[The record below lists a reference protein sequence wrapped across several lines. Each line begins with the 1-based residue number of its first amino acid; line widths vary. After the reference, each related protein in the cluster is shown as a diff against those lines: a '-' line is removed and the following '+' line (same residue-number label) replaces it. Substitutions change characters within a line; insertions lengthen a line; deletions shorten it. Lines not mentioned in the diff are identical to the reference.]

1 LPIPPL
7 QVRKIF
13 AILHKEAVKIWNL
26 SGQTVFWGQNCGFAA
41 KMTLWLSQAFSYFLP
56 KIAFPLQV
64 FCISTAKITS
74 ALSSQIV

>member
-1 LPIPPL
+1 VLQNDKALIATPKNSFGRAYETDFFCLARLIVQNGLTEPL
-7 QVRKIF
+7 FR
-13 AILHKEAVKIWNL
+13 L
-26 SGQTVFWGQNCGFAA
+26 C
-41 KMTLWLSQAFSYFLP
+41 QAFSYFLP